1 MNTLEEFEQLS
12 YEFYMNTDQESR
24 IKIEGQINN
33 IMTNLDN
40 TVTIIEILENTSD
53 PYAQLLSITILK
65 KIITNYWNKIEEKQ
79 RLDLS
84 NWMFTFLSEQG
95 LNLTNVILNGL
106 SSLYGRLLKIS
117 WLEDQKGNEKLLKK
131 FVPVFF
137 KGTAE
142 QYILGLKILKQ
153 ITIEFSTI
161 IKEREFL
168 LRHRKILASFRDR
181 LLLRIFKIAINS
193 LTQEEQQYDY
203 NNTNNEITDL
213 KDDASLDLIISVLTF
228 DMGGLNRTEEVDGN
242 DSFKVSI
249 PATWRLSFKCLEYT
263 EILFKCYL
271 SLFRHQN
278 KDTNNN
284 LNSQNQ
290 NQNQDENN
298 NDNNYIQNERTNE
311 RGSKIFR
318 SLGLLA
324 SSKRGVYGKK
334 PGRQMFLNQL
344 IKGICYILE
353 NNMGL
358 IPANNDLIH
367 EFTRLNDKILLH
379 FNLRDLEKTEMLQ
392 TWLSY
397 LFSLTLKWSSN
408 IETKGALYYLGTFWI
423 KATFQLE
430 LFKTSSSNNNNNNN
444 NNMKLIN
451 YIREIMSKISQTI
464 ITYKCQEVTKIEIED
479 LASSFEE
486 ESTFLVELRA
496 LRDLTRIDYNLTFQ
510 FIIKNYDILIEQCYN
525 NSWNEIT
532 LREISLFIIIFSQLI
547 SQYNKRSQSN
557 NFDDLF
563 STNMPPTN
571 YIQNSHHSNNQNNT
585 KNNYSSTST
594 FKFNGIDNNNN
605 NNNNS
610 DNNSNSKLEKKTLND
625 LKLSTRRMD
634 GELIVRGIELIKWNE
649 EMISNNSFPSR
660 IEILEFSILS
670 FLKEFLNVYIN
681 SNNNKST
688 SLSSV
693 LSNLLSGFENHTDVF
708 LFIFKKLISNLK
720 TKELAEKLIAK
731 SLKLLNLLFKYFRR
745 MIDIPNLQ
753 ETQDLIEN
761 HNLDIFPFLDIY
773 TNSSNP
779 VANNFRVIFYNTL
792 SKLVFNE
799 RRQTVFWEKFEIFIQ
814 PFEKTFFEFENL
826 LKNLNQNNIN
836 NKNKDNDLE
845 IFSSKPKYTI
855 QYLGLV
861 KDLRGIVSQCNN
873 THYFSHFFH
882 WIYPK
887 KMEILNQ
894 IFAVTYQIPKVT
906 ENYFNLLIQL
916 CSTNGKNKNSSYSS
930 SRIFPI
936 SSPNLYILFKFAC
949 NILYEYIC
957 ESLINIDPNLIQEQI
972 TEKAKTIAL
981 CYKLLSTI
989 IFCKQM
995 NFGVYKAFNDDFF
1008 EKTLSVC
1015 FKLSDYFPTDTILI
1029 YPKLAKAYF
1038 RLFEVLSKRLPSEII
1053 QLDEN
1058 NFKDLTS
1065 QINLSIHSKN
1075 TKFYYKACNII
1086 TRLVMFYLENYGNRF
1101 LKNEKKKSLANTLH
1115 QQFLNNFDNLESV
1128 FNQLFDL
1135 VLYEY
1140 KLEVGNISGTLLGLI
1155 LLNDQLYI
1163 NFKNNMFNSVL
1174 EKHEKDLDI
1183 LFTKLLEDVDH
1194 TLSKRNQDTFSHNL
1208 NSFRYRVRE
1217 DGILF

>member
-24 IKIEGQINN
+24 IKIEDQINN
-33 IMTNLDN
+33 IISNLDN
-40 TVTIIEILENTSD
+40 TVTIIEILENTIS

-131 FVPVFF
+131 FVPAFF

-142 QYILGLKILKQ
+142 QYILGLKILMQ

-168 LRHRKILASFRDR
+168 LRHRKILASFRDN

-193 LTQEEQQYDY
+193 LTQEEQQQDY

-213 KDDASLDLIISVLTF
+213 KDNASLDLIISVLTF

-249 PATWRLSFKCLEYT
+249 PVSWRLSFKYLKYT

-271 SLFRHQN
+271 SLFQQQS
-278 KDTNNN
+278 KDTSNGINSQ
-284 LNSQNQ
+284 SQNQ
-290 NQNQDENN
+290 NENN
-298 NDNNYIQNERTNE
+298 NNNNNNNYIQNERTNE
-311 RGSKIFR
+311 RGAKIFR

-358 IPANNDLIH
+358 VPANNDLIH

-379 FNLRDLEKTEMLQ
+379 FSLNDLEKTEMLQ

-397 LFSLTLKWSSN
+397 LFSLTLKWSSD

-430 LFKTSSSNNNNNNN
+430 LFKTSSSNNN

-464 ITYKCQEVTKIEIED
+464 ITYKCQEVTKIEIDD
-479 LASSFEE
+479 LSSSFDE

-496 LRDLTRIDYNLTFQ
+496 LRDLTKIDYNLTFQ

-525 NSWNEIT
+525 NLWNEIT
-532 LREISLFIIIFSQLI
+532 LREISLLIIIFSQLI
-547 SQYNKRSQSN
+547 SQYDKRSQSN

-563 STNMPPTN
+563 PTTMPPTN
-571 YIQNSHHSNNQNNT
+571 YIQNDKQNNT
-585 KNNYSSTST
+585 ENNYSSTST
-594 FKFNGIDNNNN
+594 FKFNGINSNNNIH
-605 NNNNS
+605 NNS
-610 DNNSNSKLEKKTLND
+610 SSNNNNSNSKFQKKTLND
-625 LKLSTRRMD
+625 LKLSTRKMD
-634 GELIVRGIELIKWNE
+634 GELIMRGIELIKWNE

-681 SNNNKST
+681 SKNEELT
-688 SLSSV
+688 SLSNV

-720 TKELAEKLIAK
+720 TKELAEKIIAR
-731 SLKLLNLLFKYFRR
+731 SLKLLNLLFKSFKR

-753 ETQDLIEN
+753 ETQDLIKN
-761 HNLDIFPFLDIY
+761 HNLEIFPFLDIY

-779 VANNFRVIFYNTL
+779 VANNFRTIFYNTL

-814 PFEKTFFEFENL
+814 PFEKAFFEFDNL
-826 LKNLNQNNIN
+826 LQTLNQNNIN

-845 IFSSKPKYTI
+845 FFSNKPKYTI
-855 QYLGLV
+855 QYLGLI

-873 THYFSHFFH
+873 SHYFSHFFH

-887 KMEILNQ
+887 KMGILNQ

-916 CSTNGKNKNSSYSS
+916 CSINGKNSAYVNSSN
-930 SRIFPI
+930 RIFPI

-1038 RLFEVLSKRLPSEII
+1038 RLFEVLSKRTPSEII
-1053 QLDEN
+1053 QLDEK
-1058 NFKDLTS
+1058 NFKELFS

-1075 TKFYYKACNII
+1075 TKFYNKACNII
-1086 TRLVMFYLENYGNRF
+1086 TRLVVFYLENYGNRF
-1101 LKNEKKKSLANTLH
+1101 LKNEKKISLANTLH
-1115 QQFLNNFDNLESV
+1115 QHFLNNFGNLESI

-1140 KLEVGNISGTLLGLI
+1140 KLEVSNISGTLLGLI

-1163 NFKNNMFNSVL
+1163 NFKNNMFDSVL
-1174 EKHEKDLDI
+1174 AKHQKDLEV

-1208 NSFRYRVRE
+1208 NNFRYHVRE